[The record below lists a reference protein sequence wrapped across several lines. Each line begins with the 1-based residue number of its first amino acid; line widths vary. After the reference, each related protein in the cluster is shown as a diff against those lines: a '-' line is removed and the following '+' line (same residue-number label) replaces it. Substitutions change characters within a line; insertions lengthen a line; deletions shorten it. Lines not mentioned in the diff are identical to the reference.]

1 MELLS
6 VREKDGR
13 EGVESGASSASSSAS
28 SRTTSGGGLLLLADV
43 CVPVS
48 FCKVVWES
56 DVGTFEPFSSGVVGL
71 DEQNSDEAEWK
82 VASDA
87 VEAEGGCGYIAVSV

>member
-1 MELLS
+1 M
-6 VREKDGR
+6 REKDGR
-13 EGVESGASSASSSAS
+13 EGVESGASSASSASSSAS
-28 SRTTSGGGLLLLADV
+28 SRTASGGGLLLLADGY
-43 CVPVS
+43 VPVS